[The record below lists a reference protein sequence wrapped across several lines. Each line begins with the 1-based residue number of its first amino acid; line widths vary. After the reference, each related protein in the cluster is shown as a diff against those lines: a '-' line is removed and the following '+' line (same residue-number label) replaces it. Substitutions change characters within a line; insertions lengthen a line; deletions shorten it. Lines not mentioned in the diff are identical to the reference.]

1 MRLRQDFGG
10 LIKACVLRLVPF
22 DSRNMDFLA
31 LNLPDL
37 GGTVESVKNA
47 VASQGMNA
55 WGLAIVAFFAGMA
68 VARGIVSQ
76 MLMMVNLAIAV
87 MAGLYVFQHRTEVF
101 GAYASNM
108 STNTLLGTSAAAAV
122 LAYFLVRGL
131 VNFVAG
137 FGIISVLAGFTGWKA
152 GLLSLLPS
160 GVIVWLGAMVMRLL
174 GSVYSLENANV
185 ELLGKGAKSEFGQW
199 VAEIAQKIDRTSVG
213 SLVEKLDPYDMR
225 PRANLARLL
234 ILWPDGRVW
243 QQIASRGRDTANAL
257 NHPEIAELGKD
268 PKVRQAIERQDFA
281 GLMQLPQVKQ
291 AAANPELEPFLK
303 TLALEEAM
311 DTVVYQA
318 R

>member
-1 MRLRQDFGG
+1 
-10 LIKACVLRLVPF
+10 
-22 DSRNMDFLA
+22 MDTLA

-47 VASQGMNA
+47 VAGQGMNA
-55 WGLAIVAFFAGMA
+55 WGLAVVAFFAGLA

-76 MLMMVNLAIAV
+76 MLMMVTLAISV

-108 STNTLLGTSAAAAV
+108 TTNTLLGLAGAAAV
-122 LAYFLVRGL
+122 LTYFLVRGL

-137 FGIISVLAGFTGWKA
+137 FGIISLLASFTGWKA

-185 ELLGKGAKSEFGQW
+185 ELQGKGVKSEFGQW
-199 VAEIAQKIDRTSVG
+199 IAEMAQKIDRTSVG

-225 PRANLARLL
+225 ARANLARLL

-243 QQIASRGRDTANAL
+243 QQLAARDKETANAL
-257 NHPEIAELGKD
+257 NHPEIAELGRD

-281 GLMQLPQVKQ
+281 GLMQLPLVIR
-291 AAANPELEPFLK
+291 ASANPQLEPFLK

-311 DTVVYQA
+311 DNVVYKA

>member
-1 MRLRQDFGG
+1 
-10 LIKACVLRLVPF
+10 
-22 DSRNMDFLA
+22 MDTLA

-47 VASQGMNA
+47 VAGQGMNA
-55 WGLAIVAFFAGMA
+55 WGLAVVAFFAGLA

-76 MLMMVNLAIAV
+76 MLMMVTLAISV

-108 STNTLLGTSAAAAV
+108 TTNTLLGLSGAAAV
-122 LAYFLVRGL
+122 LTYFLVRGL

-137 FGIISVLAGFTGWKA
+137 FGIISLLASFTGWKA

-185 ELLGKGAKSEFGQW
+185 ELQGKGVKSEFGQW
-199 VAEIAQKIDRTSVG
+199 IAEMAQKIDRTSVG

-225 PRANLARLL
+225 ARANLARLL

-243 QQIASRGRDTANAL
+243 QQLAARDKETANAL
-257 NHPEIAELGKD
+257 NHPEIAELGRD

-281 GLMQLPQVKQ
+281 GLMQLPLVIR
-291 AAANPELEPFLK
+291 ASANPQLEPFLK

-311 DTVVYQA
+311 DNVVYKA